1 LIIDL
6 IFFVLLIL
14 AILKGYDKGF
24 LLGISLYLLLYLL
37 MYTFVLYYAG
47 KYGILPE
54 KALADSRTYEY
65 VISWGM
71 KAIEALRNLFP

>member
-1 LIIDL
+1 MIIDI
-6 IFFVLLIL
+6 IFFILLIT

-37 MYTFVLYYAG
+37 IYTFILFYAKKFG
-47 KYGILPE
+47 LISE
-54 KALADSRTYEY
+54 ETLADSRTYNY

-71 KAIEALRNLFP
+71 KAIEGLRGIFP

>member
-1 LIIDL
+1 M
-6 IFFVLLIL
+6 LLIL
-14 AILKGYDKGF
+14 AILKGYNKGF

-37 MYTFVLYYAG
+37 IYTFVLYYAR
-47 KYGILPE
+47 KYGILSE
-54 KALADSRTYEY
+54 EILAGSRTYEY